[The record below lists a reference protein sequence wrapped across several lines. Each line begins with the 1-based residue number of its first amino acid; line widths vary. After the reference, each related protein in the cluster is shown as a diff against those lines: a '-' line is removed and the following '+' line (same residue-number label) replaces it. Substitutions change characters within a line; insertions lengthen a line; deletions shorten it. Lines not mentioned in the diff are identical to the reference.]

1 MRRVLPDRF
10 WRAKDRKECANA
22 DANPGGLGGGRKN
35 GLRTRRHGVL
45 YCRRAGEGCQEA
57 QRQYLPLSVGF
68 AHRFLL
74 GHAIIR
80 FSGHAGT
87 TADRAALCI
96 LIDQIPAKALYDIG
110 DGSRRSRLI
119 DICWVGT
126 SNNRD
131 FNRLPLRRGP
141 STRWNKS
148 CTLSFRTA
156 S

>member
-1 MRRVLPDRF
+1 MPIPTQAVWAVGEKTGWVLAAMAYCTAAVPARV
-10 WRAKDRKECANA
+10 AKSPSDSI
-22 DANPGGLGGGRKN
+22 
-35 GLRTRRHGVL
+35 
-45 YCRRAGEGCQEA
+45 CR
-57 QRQYLPLSVGF
+57 LLWDLL
-68 AHRFLL
+68 FLL

-119 DICWVGT
+119 DVCWVGT

-131 FNRLPLRRGP
+131 FNRL
-141 STRWNKS
+141 
-148 CTLSFRTA
+148 A
-156 S
+156 